1 MRLNQMKGVASVVGR
16 FAAQEFAIR
25 RAYAADPDFR
35 EICDDFASAVCA
47 LARWSGDEGKAADYR
62 QIIHELEDEISEY
75 LAKRYP
81 P

>member
-1 MRLNQMKGVASVVGR
+1 MKGVASVVGR

-25 RAYAADPDFR
+25 RAYAADPEFR
-35 EICDDFASAVCA
+35 EICDDFADAACA
-47 LARWSGDEGKAADYR
+47 LARWSGDEEKAADYR
-62 QIIHELEDEISEY
+62 QIVSELEEEITEY